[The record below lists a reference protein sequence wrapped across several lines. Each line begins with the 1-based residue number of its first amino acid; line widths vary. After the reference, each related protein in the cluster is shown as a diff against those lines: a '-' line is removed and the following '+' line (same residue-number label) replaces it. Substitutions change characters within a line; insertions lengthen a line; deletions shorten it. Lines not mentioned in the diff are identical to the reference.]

1 MAQPTVPRSRELL
14 VAMKAEATYGT
25 DIFAG
30 TYVAADVLPAF
41 NITPTLALEEIE
53 NLATSGQ
60 LGRLT
65 SIIGREQGGVQFSI
79 RSRGRGVAYAAGTRP
94 EIDLPMQ
101 GCGHSS
107 TVVTT
112 VGLESVTYA
121 PTSTHASMTIY
132 IHQKNGPSIQL
143 VGCFGSVEFV
153 PTPAGQPMEARF
165 SFQGLIDAVADIT
178 YTPGTLAATPQFP
191 TLKSAAF
198 QIDTANYA
206 PRIASAGFNVGNVLQ
221 PLPAINSTGGLAG
234 FFIADRNPRLL
245 IDPEADL
252 VANYAWFSKWL
263 SQNLADV
270 TYQLGT
276 AQYNRAKFSFSK
288 AQIAS
293 QAWAARDGLTA
304 FNTQL
309 LAVLT
314 AGNDD
319 YSLVFD

>member
-1 MAQPTVPRSRELL
+1 
-14 VAMKAEATYGT
+14 MKPEGTYGV
-25 DIFAG
+25 DVFAG

-53 NLATSGQ
+53 NLATSG
-60 LGRLT
+60 LMGRLT
-65 SIIGREQGGVQFSI
+65 SIIGREQGGVQFSL
-79 RSRGRGVAYAAGTRP
+79 RLRGRGVAYAAGTRP
-94 EIDLPMQ
+94 ESDLPLR
-101 GCGHSS
+101 GTGHSS

-112 VGLESVTYA
+112 GGSESVTYA
-121 PTSTHASMTIY
+121 PSATHESMTIY

-143 VGCFGSVEFV
+143 VGCFGTVEFP

-165 SFQGLIDAVADIT
+165 SFQGLLDAVADIT
-178 YTPGTLAATPQFP
+178 HTPGTLAQTPQFP

-206 PRIASAGFNVGNVLQ
+206 PRIAAVGFNVGNVLG
-221 PLPAINSTGGLAG
+221 PLPAINSAGGLAG
-234 FFIADRNPRLL
+234 FFIADRNPRLS

-276 AQYNRAKFSFSK
+276 AQYNRAKFNFLK
-288 AQIAS
+288 AQIATHG
-293 QAWAARDGLTA
+293 WAPRDGLTA

>member
-1 MAQPTVPRSRELL
+1 
-14 VAMKAEATYGT
+14 MKPEGTYGT
-25 DIFAG
+25 DVFAG
-30 TYVAADVLPAF
+30 TYAAGDVLSAY

-65 SIIGREQGGVQFSI
+65 AIIGREQGGVQFSL
-79 RSRGRGVAYAAGTRP
+79 RLRGRGVAYASGTRP
-94 EIDLPMQ
+94 EADLPLR
-101 GCGHSS
+101 GSGHSS
-107 TVVTT
+107 TVDAT
-112 VGLESVTYA
+112 VGAEKVTYV
-121 PTSTHASMTIY
+121 PSSTHESMTIY

-143 VGCFGSVEFV
+143 VGCFGTVEFP
-153 PTPAGQPMEARF
+153 PTPAGAPMEARF

-178 YTPGTLAATPQFP
+178 HTPGTLATTPQYP
-191 TLKSAAF
+191 TLKAAAF
-198 QIDTANYA
+198 QIDSANYA
-206 PRIASAGFNVGNVLQ
+206 PRIASVGFNVGNVLQ
-221 PLPAINSTGGLAG
+221 PLPAINSAGGLAG
-234 FFIADRNPRLL
+234 FFIADRNPRLT

-270 TYQLGT
+270 TYQLGS

-288 AQIAS
+288 AQIAN
-293 QAWAARDGLTA
+293 QAWAGRDGLTA

-319 YSLVFD
+319 YSLVYD